1 MNDLKKYRNAIL
13 ILFVL
18 LIIFFFLLFAEIK
31 TLVSSD
37 EIEKPGFLLYLTL
50 IGVFVMGMGLVL
62 VNFQLLIRAGK
73 RKGIQN
79 EELDKALNKQDTTTE
94 EAAKKEQKGKKEE
107 KNKLDAAKYAQKLI
121 PSVQP
126 DDTFQRFS
134 EKMLGNFAK
143 EFNIVQ
149 GLFFTRNEQ
158 DEFSMEGQYAYY
170 SEEQPRS
177 FVEGD
182 TLPGQVAKNQKIL
195 KVPNIPEGYITI
207 LSGLGKSSPKVLVII
222 PVVIKEKTQA
232 IIELASFSDFDDT
245 HIHLFEDLS
254 SIIAEK
260 ISKLI
265 KKS

>member
-1 MNDLKKYRNAIL
+1 MNDLKKYRNTIL
-13 ILFVL
+13 VLFVL

-31 TLVSSD
+31 TLVSSN
-37 EIEKPGFLLYLTL
+37 EVEKPGFLIYLTL
-50 IGVFVMGMGLVL
+50 IGIFVMGLGLVL
-62 VNFQLLIRAGK
+62 VNFQLLIRADK

-79 EELDKALNKQDTTTE
+79 EELEQALNKQDNTDK
-94 EAAKKEQKGKKEE
+94 EAESKGEKREKQE
-107 KNKLDAAKYAQKLI
+107 KNKLDPTKYAKKII

-126 DDTFQRFS
+126 DDDFQRFS
-134 EKMLGNFAK
+134 EKMLSNFAK

-149 GLFFTRNEQ
+149 GLFFIRNEQ
-158 DEFSMEGQYAYY
+158 EEFSMKGQYAYY

-207 LSGLGKSSPKVLVII
+207 LSGLGNSSPKVLVII
-222 PVVIKEKTQA
+222 PIVIKDKTQA
-232 IIELASFSDFDDT
+232 IIELASFSDFDET
-245 HIHLFEDLS
+245 HIELFEDLS

-260 ISKLI
+260 INNLI